1 MAYYHTLPTYGVEC
15 GSILLR
21 GSEIDKRERVMNADQ
36 DKEMIEIM
44 YSIMKSLKRIASA
57 LEEGEGK

>member
-1 MAYYHTLPTYGVEC
+1 
-15 GSILLR
+15 
-21 GSEIDKRERVMNADQ
+21 MNADQ